1 MRPVDT
7 ARRGRKPAVFDTA
20 EEWPNAGH
28 CRMQRRSNAVELSPR
43 AASFPLLASWLLT
56 MALPVAPF
64 AQTPPAPGDPLPGL
78 TPVELELFRIGLEDF
93 LEVEDA
99 EEGLGPAYNG
109 TSCGGCHNIPAVGGI
124 SPVAELRAGMV
135 DANGTYSDFDP
146 AAGSLFQL
154 FSIPTHGCQ
163 VVIPSEANVIAR
175 RVPIPLFG
183 AGLVDAISDE
193 TLLALAD
200 PLDLDRDGVSGRA
213 AVVEDVATGDLR
225 VGRFGWKSQQ
235 ATLLAFG
242 ADAYLNE
249 MGITSDLFPN
259 EQSFGLNPELMRL
272 CDPIPDPEDVEEPA
286 TGRRGIDNFEAFM
299 QLLAPIGRGPIDD
312 QVRAGA
318 LLFDAVGCAV
328 CHVPSLETGPSTNPL
343 FHRRTVPLYS
353 DLLLHAVGTG
363 DGIGQAS
370 AAADEIRTPALW
382 GLRFRRPLLHDGR
395 AATVLDAI
403 RAHGAEADLARRGFD
418 GLAPDGRAALLAFLG
433 SL

>member
-1 MRPVDT
+1 MMNRSGGPRLRRLGHQAPQRPL
-7 ARRGRKPAVFDTA
+7 AA
-20 EEWPNAGH
+20 AG
-28 CRMQRRSNAVELSPR
+28 ATLLS
-43 AASFPLLASWLLT
+43 LLLLT
-56 MALPVAPF
+56 GLVVAPI
-64 AQTPPAPGDPLPGL
+64 AQEGPLAGDPLFGL
-78 TPVELELFRIGLEDF
+78 TPQEFELFSIGLEDF

-109 TSCGGCHNIPAVGGI
+109 TSCGGCHNVPAIGGI

-135 DANGTYSDFDP
+135 DANGRYSDFNPD
-146 AAGSLFQL
+146 AGSLFQL

-163 VVIPSEANVIAR
+163 VVIPAEANVIAR

-183 AGLVDAISDE
+183 AGLVDAIPDD

-213 AVVEDVATGDLR
+213 PIVEDLATGELR

-235 ATLLAFG
+235 PTLLAFG

-259 EQSFGLNPELMRL
+259 EQSFGISPELMRL
-272 CDPIPDPEDVEEPA
+272 CDPIPDPEDIRDRA
-286 TGRRGIDNFEAFM
+286 TGRRGIDNFESFM
-299 QLLAPIGRGPIDD
+299 QFLAPITRGPIDV
-312 QVRAGA
+312 QVQAGE
-318 LLFDAVGCAV
+318 LMFDAIGCVA
-328 CHVPSLETGPSTNPL
+328 CHVPSLQTGPNTNPL
-343 FHRRTVPLYS
+343 FDRKTVPLYS
-353 DLLLHAVGTG
+353 DLLLHDVGTG

-370 AAADEIRTPALW
+370 AAPNEIRTPALW

-395 AATVLDAI
+395 AATVADAI
-403 RAHGAEADLARRGFD
+403 RAHRVEAGLARQGFD
-418 GLAPDGRAALLAFLG
+418 DLDPAGRASLLAFLN

>member
-1 MRPVDT
+1 MMHRSGGPRLRRLGHQAPRRPL
-7 ARRGRKPAVFDTA
+7 AA
-20 EEWPNAGH
+20 AG
-28 CRMQRRSNAVELSPR
+28 ATLLS
-43 AASFPLLASWLLT
+43 LLLVNGLV
-56 MALPVAPF
+56 VAPI
-64 AQTPPAPGDPLPGL
+64 AQQVPLAGDPLPGL
-78 TPVELELFRIGLEDF
+78 TPHEFELFSIGLEDF

-109 TSCGGCHNIPAVGGI
+109 TSCGGCHNVPAIGGI

-135 DANGTYSDFDP
+135 DANGRYSDFNPD
-146 AAGSLFQL
+146 AGSLFQL

-163 VVIPSEANVIAR
+163 VVIPAEANVIAR

-183 AGLVDAISDE
+183 AGLVDAIPDD

-213 AVVEDVATGDLR
+213 PIVEDLATGELR

-235 ATLLAFG
+235 PTLLAFG

-259 EQSFGLNPELMRL
+259 EQSFGISPELMRL
-272 CDPIPDPEDVEEPA
+272 CDPIPDPEDIRDRA
-286 TGRRGIDNFEAFM
+286 TGRRGIDNFESFM
-299 QLLAPIGRGPIDD
+299 QFLAPITRGPIDV
-312 QVRAGA
+312 QVQAGE
-318 LLFDAVGCAV
+318 LMFDAIGCVA
-328 CHVPSLETGPSTNPL
+328 CHVPSLQTGPSTNPL
-343 FHRRTVPLYS
+343 FDRQVVPLYS
-353 DLLLHAVGTG
+353 DLLLHDVGTG

-370 AAADEIRTPALW
+370 AAPNEIRTPALW

-395 AATVLDAI
+395 AATVADAI
-403 RAHGAEADLARRGFD
+403 RAHRVEAGLARQGFD
-418 GLAPDGRAALLAFLG
+418 DLDPAGRASLLAFLN